1 MGWGGGG
8 GGGSLKHH
16 GKVWNCH
23 QAAFKNHRVLHSH
36 DCWFPNISKRCQTFR
51 NGKPKF
57 SVFPH
62 LKPHELQMISRKNK
76 ACEIWRF
83 RTFPGAKDTCLDLRT
98 NMAKCIKWRVYC
110 IIACLQAF
118 MNSSTF
124 KGSGLGLRFF
134 CLSIMGRET
143 NNRKALVPVLLF
155 HLVKPR

>member
-1 MGWGGGG
+1 MVSSFTHCLNEPKMSSRDSLTAGKLWD

-76 ACEIWRF
+76 TCEIWRF

-118 MNSSTF
+118 
-124 KGSGLGLRFF
+124 
-134 CLSIMGRET
+134 E
-143 NNRKALVPVLLF
+143 
-155 HLVKPR
+155 